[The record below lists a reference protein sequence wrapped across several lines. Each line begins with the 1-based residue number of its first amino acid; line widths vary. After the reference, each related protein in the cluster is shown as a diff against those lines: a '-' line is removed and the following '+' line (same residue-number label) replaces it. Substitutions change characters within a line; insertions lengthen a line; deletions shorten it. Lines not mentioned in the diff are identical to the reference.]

1 MSAAPH
7 PRRTCHCQFSG
18 FFHASRCV
26 AVECSAQRASS
37 GGAVHDWGQGM
48 WEISVL
54 SAQFCHEPKTAL
66 NSKIINE
73 LICYMEKYSLNAK
86 RPEKKE

>member
-1 MSAAPH
+1 M
-7 PRRTCHCQFSG
+7 
-18 FFHASRCV
+18 SRCI
-26 AVECSAQRASS
+26 AEERSAQRASS

-66 NSKIINE
+66 NSKIVNE
-73 LICYMEKYSLNAK
+73 LMLHEKIFTNAK
-86 RPEKKE
+86 KPEKKE